1 MGKKRKSSRKP
12 EEEDKGMTVVA
23 EDLPD
28 DDPVDDEPHRCISQ
42 WSIFRVPAHIRRVDE
57 KAYNPRVVSI
67 GPFHRDRP
75 GLRAMEAQKV
85 RFYER
90 LMTRMAY
97 EDRDVGI
104 KKAMRKLEPD
114 ARRCY
119 SEEFGDISTDEFV
132 EMMALDGCFVVE
144 LMRLYHE
151 NNRDEEGQF
160 VEEPIFA
167 TRWMVPNITRDLLM
181 LENQLP
187 MFVLQE
193 IYNLTTFDQNAASLN
208 KIALLFMEPLSP
220 QKGQYSDLKLDD
232 KGEHHHL
239 LALFHSSFIPSDI
252 GPLRIEQRGARWN
265 RRDNFPGKLW
275 VHEAKRLRRAGIRF
289 KYNPGNLL
297 NIEFANRELKIPT
310 LFIDEW
316 TGPLLRNLLAYE
328 QCNSF
333 ALPYITCYAIFLT
346 SIIETLD
353 DMAILQD
360 AGIIYQS
367 VDYDEEV
374 VDLINSLTKELVFDM
389 HDMSDCF
396 ITQQI
401 EDINN
406 FCKSWQSKCI
416 FQLSR
421 FENILSFI
429 LPFR

>member
-1 MGKKRKSSRKP
+1 MGKKRKARRKQ
-12 EEEDKGMTVVA
+12 EEEDRDMTVVA
-23 EDLPD
+23 EDFPGD
-28 DDPVDDEPHRCISQ
+28 MAADHEPRRSISQ
-42 WSIFRVPAHIRRVDE
+42 WSIFRVPTHIRQIDA

-67 GPFHRDRP
+67 GPFHRNQP
-75 GLRAMEAQKV
+75 ALRAMEAQKM
-85 RFYER
+85 RFYDR
-90 LMTRMAY
+90 LMERMAY

-104 KKAMRKLEPD
+104 KTAMRKLEPD

-119 SEEFGDISTDEFV
+119 SDEFEDISTDDFV
-132 EMMALDGCFVVE
+132 EMMVRDGCFIVE
-144 LMRLYHE
+144 LLKLSYE
-151 NNRDEEGQF
+151 SNQDEEGQF

-167 TRWMVPNITRDLLM
+167 TRWMLPSITRDLLM

-193 IYNLTTFDQNAASLN
+193 IYNLTTFDRDAVSLN
-208 KIALLFMEPLSP
+208 KLALLFMEPLSP
-220 QKGQYSDLKLDD
+220 QKGQYDETKLDD

-239 LALFHSSFIPSDI
+239 LALFHASFIPSDI
-252 GPLRIEQRGARWN
+252 QPLRMDRGPRWN
-265 RRDNFPGKLW
+265 REDHFPGKLW

-289 KYNPGNLL
+289 KYNPGSLL
-297 NIEFANRELKIPT
+297 NIEFSNRELKIPT

-333 ALPYITCYAIFLT
+333 ALPYITCYAIFLN
-346 SIIETLD
+346 SIVEDLK
-353 DMAILQD
+353 DMEILQN

-367 VDYDEEV
+367 VDEDEEV

-396 ITQQI
+396 IADQI
-401 EDINN
+401 EDINK

-416 FQLSR
+416 YQLSHCA
-421 FENILSFI
+421 NILSSL